1 MVVWISKPK
10 DAGSATVFPGIPE
23 CLSFKELALMPP
35 GGSGVLIHHGF
46 PLSLLFP
53 SQASY

>member
-10 DAGSATVFPGIPE
+10 DTGSATVFPGIPE

-35 GGSGVLIHHGF
+35 
-46 PLSLLFP
+46 
-53 SQASY
+53 

>member
-10 DAGSATVFPGIPE
+10 DTGSATVFPSIPE

-35 GGSGVLIHHGF
+35 
-46 PLSLLFP
+46 
-53 SQASY
+53 